1 MRIRSLI
8 AVAVVFATVF
18 ATCVAAPSLAV
29 AQDARLEVKDG
40 DNLKMVLERY
50 VGKRVSLVMG
60 SGPELTGVVVKV
72 GANVVHLGEL
82 QGREFFDA
90 AVSLDRI
97 SAVVVARPR
106 SR

>member
-1 MRIRSLI
+1 MRVRSLI
-8 AVAVVFATVF
+8 AAVAL

-29 AQDARLEVKDG
+29 AQDARLELKDG
-40 DNLKMVLERY
+40 DSLRTVLERH

-97 SAVVVARPR
+97 SAVVVRAR